1 MKNYISKNWKNIFII
16 IGVAFIVV
24 NLFFKIT
31 TPANIPQ
38 DFLNYGPDIES
49 DIFDG
54 ANNISNEITE
64 IDESGDIVT
73 NVAETTGIPTNLAK
87 GILIFAFGFILI
99 LIISNLTEGSSGGK
113 KKK

>member
-31 TPANIPQ
+31 TPATIPQ

-49 DIFDG
+49 DIFDNASSISNG
-54 ANNISNEITE
+54 LTEIESSGEIVNNIS
-64 IDESGDIVT
+64 ESTV
-73 NVAETTGIPTNLAK
+73 IPSNLPK
-87 GILIFAFGFILI
+87 GILVFAFDNFKF
-99 LIISNLTEGSSGGK
+99 NRRF
-113 KKK
+113 